1 MEAVVPT
8 WWQLPLCVTGNGRNI
23 MGSPIV
29 FFILATV
36 AILAAAGMLTSRN
49 AIHSALYL
57 VLNFCT
63 VAVFYLIL
71 KAPFISMVQITVY
84 AGAIVVL
91 FLFVIMLLGAE
102 KLPRASSNGG
112 LQYLVGILSVLA
124 LGVALVLQL
133 TQGSTAG
140 VPEAAF
146 DSSPEAIG
154 IALFENYVFPF
165 EITSLILLVAMM
177 SLIVFKAKKR
187 KKPNG

>member
-1 MEAVVPT
+1 
-8 WWQLPLCVTGNGRNI
+8 

-133 TQGSTAG
+133 TQGNTSG
-140 VPEAAF
+140 VSEASF

-154 IALFENYVFPF
+154 TALFENYVFPF

-177 SLIVFKAKKR
+177 SLIVFKAQKR